1 MKPTHPVIK
10 IITLSVFIVLIS
22 GFVLYRTGKLDKII
36 YADDN
41 CDVADSPVADS
52 IPNPDVIISSSKST
66 LILHDADI
74 VPGDTPKPK
83 PVSKNVYKPPVIMS
97 GSKSMS
103 IPIPRDIHYDP
114 VRIEPETTIQQQE
127 QKPKK

>member
-1 MKPTHPVIK
+1 MKPTHPIIK

-41 CDVADSPVADS
+41 SIVADSPVADS
-52 IPNPDVIISSSKST
+52 IPEPDVMISSSKST

-74 VPGDTPKPK
+74 VPRDTPKSK
-83 PVSKNVYKPPVIMS
+83 QVSKNVYKPPVIMS

-103 IPIPRDIHYDP
+103 IPIPQDIHYDP
-114 VRIEPETTIQQQE
+114 VRIEPETMKQQQ